1 MVVGGTLGGVVAT
14 IVSNPADVVLSKLK
28 KSKTDM
34 SPFEAVNRIKERGGT
49 AVFATGM
56 PLRMIFYSLL
66 VSLQFFLYDTIR
78 IGLGVGNDDM
88 KLYLDVLNVALNKKV
103 KQ

>member
-1 MVVGGTLGGVVAT
+1 
-14 IVSNPADVVLSKLK
+14 
-28 KSKTDM
+28 
-34 SPFEAVNRIKERGGT
+34 
-49 AVFATGM
+49 
-56 PLRMIFYSLL
+56 MIFYSLL

-88 KLYLDVLNVALNKKV
+88 KLYLDVLNVALNEKV